1 MNKRKPSHPP
11 YDKLKGFLTERGLT
25 YRGVA
30 SLLGISIT
38 SVGQKINGSS
48 DFLLSEAE
56 AIKREYKLERDISY
70 KFCCFLAMRG
80 EFSGHW

>member
-30 SLLGISIT
+30 SLLGIFIT
-38 SVGQKINGSS
+38 SVGQKTMELLI
-48 DFLLSEAE
+48 FCLVRPKLLSGNT
-56 AIKREYKLERDISY
+56 S
-70 KFCCFLAMRG
+70 
-80 EFSGHW
+80 

>member
-11 YDKLKGFLTERGLT
+11 YDKLKGLLTERGLT

-38 SVGQKINGSS
+38 SVGQIINGTS

-56 AIKREYKLERDISY
+56 AIKREYKPERDVFMSFIA
-70 KFCCFLAMRG
+70 F
-80 EFSGHW
+80 

>member
-11 YDKLKGFLTERGLT
+11 YDKLKGLLTERGLT

-38 SVGQKINGSS
+38 SVGQKINGTS

-56 AIKREYKLERDISY
+56 AIKREYKLERDVFMSFIA
-70 KFCCFLAMRG
+70 F
-80 EFSGHW
+80 

>member
-11 YDKLKGFLTERGLT
+11 YDKLKGLLAERGLT

-38 SVGQKINGSS
+38 SVGQKINGTS

-56 AIKREYKLERDISY
+56 AIKREYKPERDVFMSFIA
-70 KFCCFLAMRG
+70 F
-80 EFSGHW
+80 

>member
-11 YDKLKGFLTERGLT
+11 YDKLKGLLTERGLT

-38 SVGQKINGSS
+38 SVGQKINGTS
-48 DFLLSEAE
+48 DFCLVRPKLLSGNT
-56 AIKREYKLERDISY
+56 S
-70 KFCCFLAMRG
+70 
-80 EFSGHW
+80 

>member
-11 YDKLKGFLTERGLT
+11 YDKLKGLLTERGLT

-38 SVGQKINGSS
+38 SVGQKINGTS

-56 AIKREYKLERDISY
+56 AIKWEYKLKRDVFMSFIA
-70 KFCCFLAMRG
+70 F
-80 EFSGHW
+80 